1 MRRLALALVLA
12 LLCAAPV
19 ASSEPAAVP
28 ASPQPSGVP
37 WPSQAWP
44 AAEPGP
50 DVDRAA
56 LEQAYEHAFR
66 TLGRAGVRNTRAL
79 LAVHRGRIV
88 AERYAD
94 GFDAQ
99 TRFHSWSMAKS
110 VTQAL
115 VGILVRQGRL
125 EVGAP
130 APVPEWHGADDPRRV
145 VTLNHLLH
153 MTSGLDNADGQGGEG
168 FGAQMLFGDGAAD
181 QVAFASDVALTR
193 EPDTHWAY
201 STATSN
207 IVAWIVQQE
216 VGGTPEAL
224 LGFLHRELLDPL
236 GMRRTIPEFDAAGHY
251 LGGGFVWASAH
262 DWARF
267 GYLYLRDGVWE
278 GSRIL
283 PEGWLDYT
291 TTAAPAPNNS
301 VHTAHFWIN
310 AQARPGQF
318 EILPGAPPSAFCAS
332 GAYGQYVCMVPTHDL
347 LVVRLGEMQ
356 GIDWPELRSP
366 IVELIAAFPP
376 LPEAP

>member
-1 MRRLALALVLA
+1 
-12 LLCAAPV
+12 
-19 ASSEPAAVP
+19 
-28 ASPQPSGVP
+28 
-37 WPSQAWP
+37 
-44 AAEPGP
+44 
-50 DVDRAA
+50 VDRAA

-66 TLGRAGVRNTRAL
+66 SRGQAGLPNTRAL

-88 AERYAD
+88 VERYAD
-94 GFDAQ
+94 GFDAE

-125 EVGAP
+125 ELSAR
-130 APVPEWHGADDPRRV
+130 APVPEWHGAGDPRSA

-153 MTSGLDNADGQGGEG
+153 MTSGLDNADGEGGEG
-168 FGAQMLFGDGAAD
+168 FGAAMLFGAGAAD
-181 QVAFASDVALTR
+181 QVAFATDVALAR
-193 EPDTHWAY
+193 KPDTHWAY

-207 IVAWIVQQE
+207 IVAWIVQRA
-216 VGGTPEAL
+216 VGGAPEDL

-236 GMRRTIPEFDAAGHY
+236 GMRRTVPEFDAAGNF
-251 LGGGFVWASAH
+251 LGGGFVWASTH

-267 GYLYLRDGVWE
+267 GYLYLRGGVWD

-283 PEGWLDYT
+283 PEGWL
-291 TTAAPAPNNS
+291 
-301 VHTAHFWIN
+301 
-310 AQARPGQF
+310 
-318 EILPGAPPSAFCAS
+318 
-332 GAYGQYVCMVPTHDL
+332 AYGQYVCMVPTHDL

-376 LPEAP
+376 LTEAP

>member
-1 MRRLALALVLA
+1 M
-12 LLCAAPV
+12 
-19 ASSEPAAVP
+19 
-28 ASPQPSGVP
+28 
-37 WPSQAWP
+37 
-44 AAEPGP
+44 
-50 DVDRAA
+50 
-56 LEQAYEHAFR
+56 
-66 TLGRAGVRNTRAL
+66 
-79 LAVHRGRIV
+79 
-88 AERYAD
+88 
-94 GFDAQ
+94 
-99 TRFHSWSMAKS
+99 
-110 VTQAL
+110 
-115 VGILVRQGRL
+115 
-125 EVGAP
+125 
-130 APVPEWHGADDPRRV
+130 
-145 VTLNHLLH
+145 
-153 MTSGLDNADGQGGEG
+153 
-168 FGAQMLFGDGAAD
+168 
-181 QVAFASDVALTR
+181 
-193 EPDTHWAY
+193 
-201 STATSN
+201 
-207 IVAWIVQQE
+207 QQE

-267 GYLYLRDGVWE
+267 GYLYLRNGVWD

-291 TTAAPAPNNS
+291 TTGAPAPNNS

-310 AQARPGQF
+310 TQARPGQF

>member
-1 MRRLALALVLA
+1 
-12 LLCAAPV
+12 
-19 ASSEPAAVP
+19 
-28 ASPQPSGVP
+28 
-37 WPSQAWP
+37 
-44 AAEPGP
+44 
-50 DVDRAA
+50 VDRAA

-66 TLGRAGVRNTRAL
+66 TLGRAGVPNTRAL

-130 APVPEWHGADDPRRV
+130 APVPEWHGSDDPRRV

-153 MTSGLDNADGQGGEG
+153 MTSGLDNADGKGGEG

-181 QVAFASDVALTR
+181 
-193 EPDTHWAY
+193 
-201 STATSN
+201 
-207 IVAWIVQQE
+207 E

-267 GYLYLRDGVWE
+267 GYLYLRDGVWD